1 MIIGIDPHKMSH
13 TANAVDPATNSTAA
27 SLRIDASLAGYR
39 ELMRWSKQFPD
50 RRWAVENARGLG
62 RHLAQWLVARGEVVL
77 DVPATATARVRELSR
92 GSRRKTDVIDAAAA
106 ASVAALHGD
115 ATTVTAEDHTT
126 VFALL
131 EERRANLAAQRVRI
145 ANQLHA
151 VLRDLIPG
159 GAALALT
166 AKSAAMLL
174 RSIRPESPAERTRKE
189 LAQDLVRELRAV
201 DASLADIEQRMTVA
215 LDEHGTRLREIDGI
229 GAVTAVRLIGRT
241 GIASRFPSADAF
253 ATYAGVAPIEIASG
267 DHTRHRL
274 SRSGDRRLN
283 SAIHLI
289 AVTQVRMRDSI
300 GRAYF
305 DKKIAEGKT
314 RNEAMRCLKRR
325 LANHIWRMM
334 IADERR
340 HRRSRPPRNCGL
352 TNTEEPRVWWRL
364 VVAPVGW
371 LHSAAA
377 DAKPSICAR
386 QACAIDPALWDN
398 RPLGTPPLA
407 LPDRRCATGRRLI
420 AHQRESE

>member
-13 TANAVDPATNSTAA
+13 TANAVDPATNTTAA
-27 SLRIDASLAGYR
+27 SLRVDASLAGYR
-39 ELMRWSKQFPD
+39 ELVRWAKQFPD

-77 DVPATATARVRELSR
+77 DVPSTATARVRELSR

-115 ATTVTAEDHTT
+115 ATVVTPEDHTT
-126 VFALL
+126 VFAML
-131 EERRANLAAQRVRI
+131 EERRSNLAAQRVRVV
-145 ANQLHA
+145 NQLHA
-151 VLRDLIPG
+151 VMRDLLPG
-159 GAALALT
+159 GAAAALT
-166 AKSAAMLL
+166 AKAASTLL
-174 RSIRPESPAERTRKE
+174 RSVRPESSAERTRKE
-189 LAQDLVRELRAV
+189 LAQDLVREVRAV
-201 DASLADIEQRMTVA
+201 DASLADIEARMTVA
-215 LDEHGTRLREIDGI
+215 LDEHGTRLREIDGV

-241 GIASRFPSADAF
+241 GVASRFASEHAF

-289 AVTQVRMRDSI
+289 AVTQVRMRDST

-325 LANHIWRMM
+325 LANHLWRMM

-340 HRRSRPPRNCGL
+340 S
-352 TNTEEPRVWWRL
+352 
-364 VVAPVGW
+364 
-371 LHSAAA
+371 SADVDAA
-377 DAKPSICAR
+377 E
-386 QACAIDPALWDN
+386 
-398 RPLGTPPLA
+398 
-407 LPDRRCATGRRLI
+407 I
-420 AHQRESE
+420 AA

>member
-27 SLRIDASLAGYR
+27 SLRIDASLVGYR
-39 ELMRWSKQFPD
+39 ELMRWAKQFPD

-77 DVPATATARVRELSR
+77 DVPSTATARVRELSR

-115 ATTVTAEDHTT
+115 ATVVTAEDHTT

-131 EERRANLAAQRVRI
+131 EERRANVAAQRVRI

-151 VLRDLIPG
+151 VLRDLSPG

-166 AKSAAMLL
+166 AKSAATLL
-174 RSIRPESPAERTRKE
+174 RTIRPDSPADRTRKE

-201 DASLADIEQRMTVA
+201 DASLADIEQRMTAA

-241 GIASRFPSADAF
+241 GIASRFASEHAF

-289 AVTQVRMRDSI
+289 AVTQVRMRNSV

-305 DKKIAEGKT
+305 DKKIAEGKS

-325 LANHIWRMM
+325 LVNHIWRMM
-334 IADERR
+334 IADER
-340 HRRSRPPRNCGL
+340 HLPAARNDHK
-352 TNTEEPRVWWRL
+352 
-364 VVAPVGW
+364 VA
-371 LHSAAA
+371 A
-377 DAKPSICAR
+377 
-386 QACAIDPALWDN
+386 
-398 RPLGTPPLA
+398 
-407 LPDRRCATGRRLI
+407 
-420 AHQRESE
+420 

>member
-27 SLRIDASLAGYR
+27 SVRVDASLAGYR

-77 DVPATATARVRELSR
+77 DVPCTATARVRELSR

-106 ASVAALHGD
+106 ASMAALHGD

-126 VFALL
+126 VFAML
-131 EERRANLAAQRVRI
+131 EERRANLAAQRVRV

-151 VLRDLIPG
+151 VLRDLVPG
-159 GAALALT
+159 GGAVALS
-166 AKSAAMLL
+166 AKSAASLL
-174 RSIRPESPAERTRKE
+174 RSVRPESPAERTRKE
-189 LAQDLVRELRAV
+189 IAHDLVREIRTV
-201 DASLADIEQRMTVA
+201 DASLVDIQKRMTAV
-215 LDEHGTRLREIDGI
+215 LNEHGTRLRQIDGV

-241 GIASRFPSADAF
+241 GIASRFSSAHAF

-289 AVTQVRMRDSI
+289 AVTQVRMRNSI

-305 DKKIAEGKT
+305 DKKITEGKS

-334 IADERR
+334 IADE
-340 HRRSRPPRNCGL
+340 HRL
-352 TNTEEPRVWWRL
+352 TVADDGTEI
-364 VVAPVGW
+364 
-371 LHSAAA
+371 AA
-377 DAKPSICAR
+377 
-386 QACAIDPALWDN
+386 
-398 RPLGTPPLA
+398 
-407 LPDRRCATGRRLI
+407 
-420 AHQRESE
+420 